1 MLKCFDFSYLGER
14 LIVILLRL
22 LLSIEFLE
30 STMLDRLIFRNIAIP
45 LFLIAFVPVKC
56 LLAFWVTLI
65 QSKSLLNK
73 TLLFSVF
80 EETILELLP
89 SYFLSFDVDDV
100 TASFFAEDFDRSLFL
115 LLLPDK
121 RLIPRMLNL
130 IFKHSDCGVGISG
143 AWAIVFMSVFVTFKN
158 CLFDSGERACLGVV
172 SLQLPYSNLIKTPFD
187 NLLGHPI
194 KILGWVLMRYIGTHR
209 FLELPSL

>member
-1 MLKCFDFSYLGER
+1 MYLFLFYVIEKIAQTRIKLTRINPLINFIDFLGKFFVEEISQYLSSTKLVEQNVLKCFDFSYLGER

-143 AWAIVFMSVFVTFKN
+143 A
-158 CLFDSGERACLGVV
+158 
-172 SLQLPYSNLIKTPFD
+172 
-187 NLLGHPI
+187 
-194 KILGWVLMRYIGTHR
+194 
-209 FLELPSL
+209 